1 MVKKVFLFLLI
12 LVLVA
17 LAVEAGA
24 DEKIT
29 EPSLIWQRCFGGS
42 SDDIA
47 ASIYRNY
54 VRVFI
59 VAGNTYQDDG
69 NVNGNKGRADF

>member
-17 LAVEAGA
+17 LAVEADA

-29 EPSLIWQRCFGGS
+29 EPSLIWQRCFDGS

-47 ASIYRNY
+47 TSIHQTSDGGY
-54 VRVFI
+54 I